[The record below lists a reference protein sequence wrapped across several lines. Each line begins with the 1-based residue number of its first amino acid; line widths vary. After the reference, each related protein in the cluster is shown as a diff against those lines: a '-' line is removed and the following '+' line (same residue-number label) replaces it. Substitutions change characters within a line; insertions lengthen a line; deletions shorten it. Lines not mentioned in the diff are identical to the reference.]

1 MSYQFVSAL
10 GKELRARFE
19 KFPAD
24 LSISLERCP
33 AGMKGDFAV
42 NCFRFAKFCG
52 NPMAAAAAVAEIL
65 KSHPDVEE
73 VEVVERHWVL
83 C

>member
-1 MSYQFVSAL
+1 MVSAVDPGKIYEENMSYQFVTAL
-10 GKELRARFE
+10 EKELRARFE

-33 AGMKGDFAV
+33 AGMNGDFAV

-52 NPMAAAAAVAEIL
+52 RKIFCV
-65 KSHPDVEE
+65 
-73 VEVVERHWVL
+73 
-83 C
+83 